1 MNNKVLM
8 ISSVLATS
16 LFLGAGSAQANT
28 TTNNN
33 MNQQD
38 MSMNEQMGQM
48 NNNMNQQD
56 MAMNEQMGQMNN
68 NMNQQDMS
76 MNEQMGQMNNN
87 MNQQDMAMNEQ
98 MGQMNNNMN
107 QQDMAMN
114 EQMGQMNNNMN
125 QQDMAM
131 NEQMSHMEQ
140 TTMMP
145 YYNYNGYTTYDGQF
159 TQDYDF
165 VRALQ
170 YDNVMIDGYKVNTAT
185 SDKDVASSKTVYDT
199 TIDMNKDGQVI
210 HITFDT
216 KPESVSKEMFKK
228 AHMSN
233 HMIDEGKTTDGSYMT
248 YETNNGMYKAFF
260 DKQGYLMKVM
270 IS

>member
-38 MSMNEQMGQM
+38 MAMNEQMGQMNNNMNQQDMAMNDQMGQMNNNMNQQDMAMNGQMGQMNNNMNQQDMAMNGQMGQMNNNMNQQDMAMNDQMGQM

-56 MAMNEQMGQMNN
+56 MAMNEQMGQK
-68 NMNQQDMS
+68 
-76 MNEQMGQMNNN
+76 
-87 MNQQDMAMNEQ
+87 
-98 MGQMNNNMN
+98 
-107 QQDMAMN
+107 
-114 EQMGQMNNNMN
+114 
-125 QQDMAM
+125 
-131 NEQMSHMEQ
+131 
-140 TTMMP
+140 TMTP

-159 TQDYDF
+159 TQEYDF

-170 YDNVMIDGYKVNTAT
+170 HDNVMIDGYKVNTAT
-185 SDKDVASSKTVYDT
+185 SDKDVASSKAVYDSM
-199 TIDMNKDGQVI
+199 IDMNKDGQVI

-216 KPESVSKEMFKK
+216 KPDTISKEMFEKS
-228 AHMSN
+228 HMTN
-233 HMIDEGKTTDGSYMT
+233 NMVDEGKTADGSYMT

-260 DKQGYLMKVM
+260 DKHGYLMKVM